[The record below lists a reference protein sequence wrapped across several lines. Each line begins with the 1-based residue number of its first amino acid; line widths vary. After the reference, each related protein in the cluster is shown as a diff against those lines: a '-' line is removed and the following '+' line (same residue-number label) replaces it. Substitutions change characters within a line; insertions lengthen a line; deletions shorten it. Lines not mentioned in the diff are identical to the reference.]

1 VNFRTQH
8 ALHEKLTDRWILRGA
23 VQMLNAFRITS
34 SGLLA
39 GEVIGIILCM
49 PRVSD
54 LNAVIHLPAD
64 IPR

>member
-1 VNFRTQH
+1 
-8 ALHEKLTDRWILRGA
+8 
-23 VQMLNAFRITS
+23 MLNAFRITS